1 MVYDGL
7 LKTRTVRKA
16 AKEYLRILDL
26 AAKESE
32 SLVDEAIRIL
42 LHTGS
47 QIIDS
52 TAVKE
57 VFEGLK
63 SDNQP
68 RGLEIHIQ
76 QADPGIYDQLFT
88 NQEASWITLN

>member
-1 MVYDGL
+1 MVYDRL
-7 LKTRTVRKA
+7 LKSRTARNA
-16 AKEYLRILDL
+16 AKEYLRILNL

-47 QIIDS
+47 QIIDY

-63 SDNQP
+63 SDNRPP
-68 RGLEIHIQ
+68 RLTIRIPQANPGL
-76 QADPGIYDQLFT
+76 YDQLFG
-88 NQEASWITLN
+88 NQEASWIRAN